1 MEKIRPILK
10 NTLPGD
16 YVGAGTVTTSL
27 AGAPYYT
34 VNIPWRNESRE
45 ILATRAAGL
54 ADTPGVGDRVL
65 CVSGGDGAVYITLL
79 LEKVAP
85 AAECDGAGGP
95 DDRAGAATVYRD
107 GARLLEVRDRRGEL
121 IFEYDPGNDRSRII
135 VNRGT
140 LDISAPEGDI
150 RFNAGGRVHLQ
161 GSVVELSAGTLPGTK
176 PSRFSLG
183 PFRSSWLAPSLDI
196 RSGQGRIELDDVDYR
211 GKRLISRVA
220 RARLAWGRLESLV
233 DCLVQK
239 ARTSFTTVEEL
250 SQTKAGRMRTL
261 VAGAFRMKAERASLK
276 TGKNFD
282 IDGER
287 INIG

>member
-10 NTLPGD
+10 NALPGD
-16 YVGAGTVTTSL
+16 YVGAGTVTTAL
-27 AGAPYYT
+27 AGVPYYT
-34 VNIPWRNESRE
+34 VNVGLRDGNRE
-45 ILATRAAGL
+45 VLATRAAGL
-54 ADTPGVGDRVL
+54 ADVPGVGDRVL
-65 CVSGGDGAVYITLL
+65 CVSSGDGAVYITLL
-79 LEKVAP
+79 LERAQPV
-85 AAECDGAGGP
+85 AECGEAGSP
-95 DDRAGAATVYRD
+95 NDAAGTATVFRN

-121 IFEYDPGNDRSRII
+121 IFEYDPDNDRSRVI

-140 LDISAPEGDI
+140 LDVSAPEGDI
-150 RFNAGGRVHLQ
+150 RFSAGGRVQLQ
-161 GSVVELSAGTLPGTK
+161 GSVVELSAATLPGTA

-183 PFRSSWLAPSLDI
+183 PFRCGLQAPGLDI

-211 GKRLISRVA
+211 GKRLVSRVA

-233 DCLVQK
+233 DTLVQK

-250 SQTKAGRMRTL
+250 SQTRAGRMRTL

-276 TGKNFD
+276 TGKSFE